1 MPVPTK
7 VHSLDIHVV
16 NLMHAF
22 RLPVARML
30 ALKLEVYFM
39 HRIDLL
45 NFEKY
50 ISEQS

>member
-7 VHSLDIHVV
+7 IHSLDII

-22 RLPVARML
+22 RFPGARML

-39 HRIDLL
+39 HRIDIL
-45 NFEKY
+45 NFE
-50 ISEQS
+50 